1 MTVIGLDLSLTSTGV
16 AVAEAGR
23 IVHTQAVKSTG
34 KRGDALT
41 ERERRIYDIVNR
53 VQAAVLR
60 HDARLVVIEAPSF
73 GSVGGSAH
81 DRSGL
86 WWGIVRMLGLR
97 NIPVAQVAPTQR
109 AKYATGNGRAEK
121 KVVHAEA
128 KELYGLLSACTDD
141 EGDAAILAAIGSRYL
156 GEPCE
161 PDSDY
166 RLELVKTLTW
176 PM

>member
-1 MTVIGLDLSLTSTGV
+1 MIVGLDLSLTSTGI
-16 AVAEAGR
+16 AFAHEYR
-23 IVHTQAVKSTG
+23 ILHTEAVKSTG
-34 KRGDALT
+34 KRGDSLS
-41 ERERRIYDIVNR
+41 EREARIYDIVMR
-53 VQAAVLR
+53 VRGAVTRYEPVL
-60 HDARLVVIEAPSF
+60 AVIEAPSF
-73 GSVGGSAH
+73 GSQHGSAH

-97 NIPVAQVAPTQR
+97 SIPVAQVAPTQR

-128 KELYGLLSACTDD
+128 IELYSLFSACTDD

-166 RLELVKTLTW
+166 RLELVKALAW
-176 PM
+176 PT